1 MRDLNTIAN
10 RLIRL
15 RGRKS
20 QEEVANDIGISAS
33 TISMYEQGR
42 RMARDEIKVRLANYY
57 NVTVQEL
64 FLIKNYT

>member
-10 RLIRL
+10 RIISL

-20 QEEVANDIGISAS
+20 QEEVANEIGISAS

-42 RMARDEIKVRLANYY
+42 RVARDEIKVRLANYL
-57 NVTVQEL
+57 NVTVQER
-64 FLIKNYT
+64 FFD

>member
-1 MRDLNTIAN
+1 MIFMRDLNTIAN

-15 RGRKS
+15 RGKKS

-42 RMARDEIKVRLANYY
+42 RMARDEIKIRLANYY

-64 FLIKNYT
+64 FFD

>member
-1 MRDLNTIAN
+1 MIFMRDLNTIAN

-64 FLIKNYT
+64 FFD

>member
-64 FLIKNYT
+64 FFD